1 MGFDVTQ
8 DATNFYVELTNI
20 TYSGRVVAYN
30 PRSVEIYRS
39 LWPIMVPTIRTVVTI
54 PKPVDEGTYCFFF
67 YDLNDVAHSG
77 WNKCVQKTITP
88 SRYRCTSNGCVADPA
103 GVYSDLAACQAGCA
117 SAGVVATTIT
127 AWPQDSEPGD
137 SVIIKPTYKN
147 NTAQTL
153 LSDLKIFF
161 DGKLI
166 KTESGKSFSAYATY
180 ELTYIYYLPF
190 DTVPGN
196 HTITA
201 TATGQT
207 TNIPT
212 FTYRSAGTPSRYS
225 CTNGMCTADPN
236 GIYTSLSACQS
247 ACQSQ
252 YHNVCQNGT
261 CVRMTGV
268 GANECPTIGASCTPP
283 PPPSG
288 LFINDLQGSVS
299 VPLNTPVKLRV
310 QGIGANKDIMIQ
322 NISATP
328 DVTIVQG
335 TTNSNGVFETTVTF
349 SQNGSFELRGY
360 YNCISLVCA
369 NETNTVNVTAGKG
382 SSEWLTAAFYLGVLG
397 IGAYIYS
404 TYKKGRGI
412 V

>member
-30 PRSVEIYRS
+30 PKSVEIYRS

-77 WNKCVQKTITP
+77 WNKCVPRSITP
-88 SRYRCTSNGCVADPA
+88 SRYRCTSNGCVTDPA
-103 GVYSDLAACQAGCA
+103 GVYSDLASCQAGCA

-137 SVIIKPTYKN
+137 SVIIKATYKN

-225 CTNGMCTADPN
+225 CKNGMCTADPA
-236 GIYTSLSACQS
+236 GAYTSLSACQS

-261 CVRMTGV
+261 CVTITGA
-268 GANECPTIGASCTPP
+268 GTDECPTNGSPCNLSDIISISADKQRDTKA
-283 PPPSG
+283 
-288 LFINDLQGSVS
+288 FTATISVS
-299 VPLNTPVKLRV
+299 WPN
-310 QGIGANKDIMIQ
+310 GAGKKVGFQHPGSILTDCINYITLD
-322 NISATP
+322 
-328 DVTIVQG
+328 
-335 TTNSNGVFETTVTF
+335 SN
-349 SQNGSFELRGY
+349 
-360 YNCISLVCA
+360 
-369 NETNTVNVTAGKG
+369 GKG
-382 SSEWLTAAFYLGVLG
+382 STQIEITSSTEYLAALDGCCRANLPGCKYSNKLSFTVDAIDWSKMVLYAG
-397 IGAYIYS
+397 GLIAAAYVASKYIES
-404 TYKKGRGI
+404 RKG
-412 V
+412 